1 MRRVVV
7 FSALLLM
14 SFIAG
19 ILWFHQPKANID
31 KLQFTQVQQGDLRQT
46 VTANGTINPV
56 NTVTVGTQVSGIIR
70 HIAVDFNDEVAQ
82 GDVLAT
88 LDQALLQARV
98 AASRAQM
105 HKAQAS
111 LKLAQANFK
120 RMHKLFEGN
129 HMQQAE
135 VDKADAELMLHQADL
150 DAANT
155 QLASDEILLSYA
167 VITSPIA
174 GIVISR
180 EIDMGQ
186 TVAADFQTPELF
198 VIAEDLS
205 QMQIEMNVSEA
216 DIGLIVEGQTVFF
229 TVDAYPDE
237 QFIGQIKQIRL
248 SPKVES
254 NVVTYKVIVSADN
267 SRRLLLPGMTIF
279 AQVQVAER
287 TDTLFVDNDALRFT
301 DTTQLAKYV
310 NIDNECPA
318 EAETCLY
325 VWRDNRI
332 HALAVRK
339 GIETLFQTEIISD
352 QLQAGDNVVT
362 HTIG

>member
-1 MRRVVV
+1 MRRIIV
-7 FSALLLM
+7 FSVLLLV

-19 ILWFHQPKANID
+19 IVWFHQPRTNVD
-31 KLQFTQVQQGDLRQT
+31 KLQFTQVQRGDLRQT

-88 LDQALLQARV
+88 LDQALLESKV
-98 AASRAQM
+98 AASRAQV
-105 HKAQAS
+105 HKAQAG
-111 LKLAQANFK
+111 LKLAQANFS
-120 RMHKLFEGN
+120 RTHKLFENN
-129 HMQQAE
+129 HIQQAE
-135 VDKADAELMLHQADL
+135 VDKADAELMLRQAEL
-150 DAANT
+150 DAAET

-205 QMQIEMNVSEA
+205 HMQIEMNVSEA
-216 DIGLIVEGQTVFF
+216 DIGLIAEGQPVLF
-229 TVDAYPDE
+229 TVDAYLDE
-237 QFIGQIKQIRL
+237 QFTGQIKQIRL

-267 SRRLLLPGMTIF
+267 SRRLLLPGMTVF

-287 TDTLFVDNDALRFT
+287 HDTLFVDTEALRFT
-301 DTTQLAKYV
+301 DTAQLAKYV
-310 NIDNECPA
+310 NIENECPA
-318 EAETCLY
+318 ETDACLY
-325 VWRDNRI
+325 VWRDNHMR
-332 HALAVRK
+332 ALAVQK
-339 GIETLFQTEIISD
+339 GIETLFQTEVISD
-352 QLQAGDNVVT
+352 QLQAGDSVVT